1 MNYLLA
7 FEILEIDINK
17 KDITLEY
24 LKKVYHKKA
33 LKYHPDKNGNTESS
47 NEKFK
52 QINEAYNYLKREIKE
67 IEDINEN
74 INQPPSNTSLY
85 VEILRVFLKGI
96 IDAKGDEIFYKIV
109 NEIVLNYSNVSLK
122 LFENLDKET
131 SMNIYSFLSK
141 YRSTLHLNQDTID
154 AIREIIIKKY
164 DDTTVYVLNPSI
176 DDLFNNNF
184 YKLKINEELFL
195 VPLWHNEVYFDNLGQ
210 EIIVLCEPELNNN
223 ISIDEDNNL
232 HVSINLK
239 ISDILIFLSENKNIE
254 VKIGSKIVEI
264 PIKEL
269 FIRKEQ
275 YYRMNNIGLTKIN
288 ENDIY
293 DIKKKSDIIFKIIF
307 NLY

>member
-1 MNYLLA
+1 MDYLLA

-33 LKYHPDKNGNTESS
+33 LKYHPDKNGNTECS

-52 QINEAYNYLKREIKE
+52 QINEAYDYLKREIQE
-67 IEDINEN
+67 IDDINEN
-74 INQPPSNTSLY
+74 IRHPPTSTSLY
-85 VEILRVFLKGI
+85 VEILRVFLRGI
-96 IDAKGDEIFYKIV
+96 FDGKVDEIFYKIV
-109 NEIVLNYSNVSLK
+109 NEIVLNYSKVSLK
-122 LFENLDKET
+122 MFENLDKET

-141 YRSTLHLNQDTID
+141 YRSTLHLNQDIID

-164 DDTTVYVLNPSI
+164 DNTTVYVLNPSI
-176 DDLFNNNF
+176 DDLLNNNF

-223 ISIDEDNNL
+223 ICIDEDNNL
-232 HVSINLK
+232 HISVNLK

-254 VKIGSKIVEI
+254 VQIGSKIVVI
-264 PIKEL
+264 PLKEL

-275 YYRMNNIGLTKIN
+275 YYRMNNAGLTKIN

-293 DIKKKSDIIFKIIF
+293 DIEKKCDIIFKIIL
-307 NLY
+307 NS